1 MARTRRDRVP
11 LDIHPLTP
19 ERWPDRY
26 DVTMSVREI
35 AQHTVP

>member
-1 MARTRRDRVP
+1 VLPKVDALT
-11 LDIHPLTP
+11 TP
-19 ERWPDRY
+19 ERGEDRY